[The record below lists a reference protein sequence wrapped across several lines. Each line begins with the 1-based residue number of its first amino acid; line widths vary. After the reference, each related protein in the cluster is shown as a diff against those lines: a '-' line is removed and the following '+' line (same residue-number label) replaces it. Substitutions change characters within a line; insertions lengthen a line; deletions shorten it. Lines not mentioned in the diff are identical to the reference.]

1 VATVDLGKI
10 KFTWTGAYNNSTV
23 YQADDVASNGGSS
36 WVCILDFTVE
46 AFDINNLYSQGDL
59 SYGQSDGNIY
69 VYYAS
74 SPATGQVPE
83 SSASYWR
90 LAEPS
95 SDTGNSTYWEL
106 MVEGT
111 NPLTT
116 QGDIMTHDGS
126 NAIRLA
132 RGQSGEVLKVSG
144 SDLAFGTEQGFVGHK
159 HLKSNYGAEPANPGA
174 STTYGANGKY
184 NWLADYANNWIPE
197 DGTPNPACGPVKNSD
212 RGVQHNGYRMTA
224 YLNENHELVAF
235 GDDDLFWMGSSGGQT
250 HTGGVV
256 QNISVENGGMRDGD
270 YFVRLWVVYRNVFLL
285 TKDGDLFTA
294 GDNAYGQLGTGGTTD
309 RYMLAK
315 VSTLGPDATHNGTSC
330 QIAGFHVGNQTNS
343 SGPIEYHSC
352 YAIDTSGRLFV
363 WGYNGS
369 GKLGIGN
376 ATNQSYPVLASAVS
390 NVVSVSAGM
399 FSAHCITSTGDLY
412 RTGADQNGVNQG
424 SATTTWT
431 DTTQGDAYQVCNVDG
446 YYGASTVYAFAM
458 YLNTSGELYGIGGNA
473 IGQLGDGTL
482 SDKSAWTRAG
492 GSTTFSSFYCA
503 GNSYYNTVASLGGT
517 PGNSDD
523 TIYMHGYNVG
533 GQCGVGTVVNVQS
546 PTQPQT
552 TSLFSHT
559 VSSTSSDSAPTKTDI
574 AFPRTAIKHV
584 YPLDGIP
591 GQGSQC
597 HILEDEYG
605 RLWRAGYGNNLDYH
619 ESTTANATNSN
630 FFLDP
635 SPFNATGTITGTHWT
650 GEAVCTVE
658 AIYATGNHYASEGNH
673 IMVTSDGRI
682 WGRGYNSQGQL
693 SDGGL
698 NFIGQWKQ
706 MTP

>member
-1 VATVDLGKI
+1 MATVDLGKI
-10 KFTWTGAYNNSTV
+10 KFTWTGAYNDSTT
-23 YQADDVASNGGSS
+23 YQADDVASYGGSS
-36 WVCILDFTVE
+36 WVCKKDFTVA
-46 AFDINNLYSQGDL
+46 AFDMSTSYSQGDL

-69 VYYAS
+69 VYHNSVSA
-74 SPATGQVPE
+74 AGQVPE
-83 SSASYWR
+83 SSSAYFR
-90 LAEPS
+90 LAAPS
-95 SDTGNSTYWEL
+95 TLTGNSTYWDL
-106 MVEGT
+106 MAEGT

-159 HLKSNYGAEPANPGA
+159 HLKSNYGKSPANPGA

-184 NWLADYANNWIPE
+184 NWLANYANGWIPE
-197 DGTPNPACGPVKNSD
+197 DGTPNTACGPVKNSD
-212 RGVQHNGYRMTA
+212 RGVQHNGYRLTA
-224 YLNENHELVAF
+224 YLNENHELVVF
-235 GDDDLFWMGSSGGQT
+235 GDDDFHWAGSSAGQT

-256 QNISVENGGMRDGD
+256 QNISAENGGMRDGD
-270 YFVRLWVVYRNVFLL
+270 YFVKLWVVYNGLWLL
-285 TKDGDLFTA
+285 TKDGDLFSA

-315 VSTLGPDATHNGTSC
+315 ISTLGPDATHNGIST
-330 QIAGFHVGNQTNS
+330 QIAGFHVSNQTNS
-343 SGPIEYHSC
+343 AGPIQYGSC

-399 FSAHCITSTGDLY
+399 QSAHCITSAGDMY
-412 RTGADQNGVNQG
+412 RTGHNQNGINQG
-424 SATTTWT
+424 TAVTTWT
-431 DTTQGDAYQVCNVDG
+431 DTTQNNVYQVCNVDG

-458 YLNTSGELYGIGGNA
+458 YLNTSGELYGIGANA
-473 IGQLGDGTL
+473 VGQLGDGTL
-482 SDKSAWTRAG
+482 TAKSAWTRAG
-492 GSTTFSSFYCA
+492 GSLTFSSFYCA

-517 PGNSDD
+517 PGASND
-523 TIYMHGYNVG
+523 TIYFHGHNVG
-533 GQCGVGTVVNVQS
+533 GACGNGTVTNVQS

-559 VSSTSSDSAPTKTDI
+559 VASTSSSSAPTKTDI
-574 AFPRTAIKHV
+574 AVPITDIKYV
-584 YPLDGIP
+584 YGLDGIV
-591 GQGSQC
+591 GQSGAV
-597 HILEDEYG
+597 HAIEDSYG
-605 RLWRAGYGNNLDYH
+605 RIWIAGYGNNLDYH
-619 ESTTANATNSN
+619 EATTGNAARSN
-630 FFLDP
+630 FLLDP
-635 SPFNATGTITGTHWT
+635 SPFNATGTISGTHWA
-650 GEAVCTVE
+650 GEAVVTIE
-658 AIYATGNHYASEGNH
+658 TIYATGNHYASEGNH

-693 SDGGL
+693 SDGALG
-698 NFIGQWKQ
+698 FIGQWKQ